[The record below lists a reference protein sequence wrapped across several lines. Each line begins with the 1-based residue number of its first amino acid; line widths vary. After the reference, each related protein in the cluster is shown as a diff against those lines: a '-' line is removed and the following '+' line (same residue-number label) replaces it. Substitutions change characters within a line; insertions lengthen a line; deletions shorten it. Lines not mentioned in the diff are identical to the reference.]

1 MVQIPTYKSQTQPTS
16 EAPGQPTRLP
26 DITSAA
32 MAPALALK
40 DAADTATN
48 LATQFYSA
56 QVSLQRKTDVANAMD
71 SILED
76 YNQLKLDQSNNPD
89 TANALQLFKDGSNK
103 LAQNARNSLSDK
115 VSQRI
120 FDMKF
125 QEFDSGHTLDVQTS
139 VEQNR
144 IDNAITSYDKEIEQ
158 LNYDYIYGN
167 SNQALKAIQRLSDPE
182 SSVFHDMAK
191 LGLLKV
197 KPEVAQEA
205 ALQNLYTQ
213 FAEKLVEDTPQNF
226 LFKLDKGFWKDKL
239 PVETIVDFEKTAR
252 SNIES
257 GIKNSQTTLKAEL
270 RSNKGLF
277 LEIGNSFLDVESAE
291 YFGSY
296 SQYEELKQDGKV
308 LVEQLLAAGLDK
320 EAFEVNEFLIK
331 MEGQK
336 AVHNEVNTYKM
347 SNIDVV
353 DAKLAELKTINAL
366 TTGTDKFDS
375 RNEDLEIALQKISDT
390 QHKHIKNGTML
401 EYIKSVGMPIPE
413 IDWMST
419 DPKSFAQQVKDYNFF
434 VNQVSAIWDLP
445 EPQFFQEKDLALIKD
460 TFDTGTKEEILTLS
474 GNIAQV
480 AGSQS
485 PSAFSKLT
493 KEFPIFTQVGL
504 LMHMNGG
511 KTTPAIDS
519 IVNAHVLLRDETNQ
533 KIIAT
538 LDIDSRENTEL
549 RQVMESSIG
558 NAFDKMPNT
567 STQIKEAAK
576 YILYDFVLRDSDL
589 RGKLAKGE
597 KEGGI
602 KKGDVTKLKKA
613 YSKSIQMAAGM
624 NEYGYGGIEKFNG
637 DNIIISPM
645 HLNGTLDSFEGLDNN
660 TLHGKDAPSIEE
672 LITFMDAELFDQAT
686 KKVEYNFAPQHNQYI
701 ETLVADNIWLDGEQ
715 RNASFNEVIGDYES
729 IYLESS
735 PLLGSYYISFG
746 SPQDFGNEYYLNKNE
761 KKVVLNISR
770 IHHKLLEKWKAAN
783 PNE

>member
-1 MVQIPTYKSQTQPTS
+1 MVEIPIYKSETQPTS

-40 DAADTATN
+40 DVANTATDI
-48 LATQFYSA
+48 ATQFYSA

-115 VSQRI
+115 VSQQI
-120 FDMKF
+120 FDMNF
-125 QEFDSGHTLDVQTS
+125 QEFNSGHTLDVQTK

-144 IDNAITSYDKEIEQ
+144 ITNAVTAYNKEIEQ
-158 LNYDYIYGN
+158 LNYDYVYGN
-167 SNQALKAIQRLSDPE
+167 GNQALKAIQRLSDPE
-182 SSVFHDMAK
+182 NSVFHDMAK

-213 FAEKLVEDTPQNF
+213 FAEKLVEDTPRNF

-239 PVETIVDFEKTAR
+239 PLEKIVDFEKIAR

-270 RSNKGLF
+270 RSNKSLF

-296 SQYEELKQDGKV
+296 SKYEELKQDGEV
-308 LVEQLLAAGLDK
+308 LVQQLLDLGLDK
-320 EAFEVNEFLIK
+320 EAFEVNEFLMK

-366 TTGTDKFDS
+366 TTGTNKFDS
-375 RNEDLEIALQKISDT
+375 RNEDLEIALQKISDA
-390 QHKHIKNGTML
+390 QHKHIKSGTML

-419 DPKSFAQQVKDYNFF
+419 DPKSFAQQIKDYNFF
-434 VNQVSAIWDLP
+434 VNQVAAIWDLP
-445 EPQFFQEKDLALIKD
+445 EPQFFQEKDFALIKD

-493 KEFPIFTQVGL
+493 KEFPLFTQAGL
-504 LMHMNGG
+504 LIHMSGG
-511 KTTPAIDS
+511 RTTPAIDS
-519 IVNAHVLLRDETNQ
+519 IVNAHVLLRDESNQ
-533 KIIAT
+533 KIIAS
-538 LDIDSRENTEL
+538 LDIDSRENTQL

-576 YILYDFVLRDSDL
+576 YILYDFVLRDNDL
-589 RGKLAKGE
+589 RGKLAKDQL
-597 KEGGI
+597 KS
-602 KKGDVTKLKKA
+602 GDITKLKKI

-624 NEYGYGGIEKFNG
+624 NEWGYGGIEKFNSV
-637 DNIIISPM
+637 NIFVPPI

-660 TLHGKDAPSIEE
+660 TLHGEDAPSIED
-672 LITFMDAELFDQAT
+672 LMTFMDADLFDEAT
-686 KKVEYNFAPQHNQYI
+686 RKVEWQFAAGGSFQSFRSDP
-701 ETLVADNIWLDGEQ
+701 IWLDGEQ
-715 RNASFNEVIGDYES
+715 RNASFDEVIGDYES

-746 SPQDFGNEYYLNKNE
+746 SPQDFGHEYYLNRNE
-761 KKVVLNISR
+761 NKVVLNISR

>member
-1 MVQIPTYKSQTQPTS
+1 MVEIPVYKSQTQPTS

-26 DITSAA
+26 DVTSAA

-40 DAADTATN
+40 DVANTATDI
-48 LATQFYSA
+48 ATQFYSA
-56 QVSLQRKTDVANAMD
+56 QVSLQRKTDVTNAMD

-115 VSQRI
+115 VSQQI

-125 QEFDSGHTLDVQTS
+125 QEFNSGHTLDVQTK

-144 IDNAITSYDKEIEQ
+144 ITNAVTAYDKDIEQ

-182 SSVFHDMAK
+182 NSVFHDMAK

-213 FAEKLVEDTPQNF
+213 FAEKLVEDTPRNF
-226 LFKLDKGFWKDKL
+226 LFKLNKGFWKDKL
-239 PVETIVDFEKTAR
+239 PLEKIVDFEKIAR

-270 RSNKGLF
+270 RSNKTLF

-296 SQYEELKQDGKV
+296 SKYEELKQDGQV
-308 LVEQLLAAGLDK
+308 LVEHLRSIGLEK
-320 EAFEVNEFLIK
+320 EAFEVNEFLMK

-336 AVHNEVNTYKM
+336 AVHDQVNTYKM

-366 TTGTDKFDS
+366 TTGSDNFDS
-375 RNEDLEIALQKISDT
+375 RNEDLQIALQKISDA
-390 QHKHIKNGTML
+390 QHKHIKSGTML

-419 DPKSFAQQVKDYNFF
+419 DANTFAQQIKDYNFF
-434 VNQVSAIWDLP
+434 VNQVAAIWDLP
-445 EPQFFQEKDLALIKD
+445 EPQFFQEKDFALIKD

-493 KEFPIFTQVGL
+493 KEFPLFTQAGL

-511 KTTPAIDS
+511 RTTPAIDS

-533 KIIAT
+533 NIIAT

-576 YILYDFVLRDSDL
+576 YILYDFVLRDNDL
-589 RGKLAKGE
+589 RGKLAKDQL
-597 KEGGI
+597 KS
-602 KKGDVTKLKKA
+602 GDITKLKKI

-624 NEYGYGGIEKFNG
+624 NEWGYGGIEKFNG
-637 DNIIISPM
+637 VNIIVPPM

-660 TLHGKDAPSIEE
+660 TLHGEDAPSIED
-672 LITFMDAELFDQAT
+672 LMTFMDADLFDEAT
-686 KKVEYNFAPQHNQYI
+686 RKVEWQFAAGGSFQSFHSDP
-701 ETLVADNIWLDGEQ
+701 IWLDGEQ
-715 RNASFNEVIGDYES
+715 RNASFDEVIGDYES

-746 SPQDFGNEYYLNKNE
+746 SPQDFGHEYYLNRNE
-761 KKVVLNISR
+761 NKVVLNISR